1 MNEETAINSRLGLFD
16 AVQQSPVGVTGEK
29 ISGDF
34 GCVGTVE
41 EIVGLYITSYFLN
54 YDVV

>member
-1 MNEETAINSRLGLFD
+1 MNAETTINSRLGLFD

-29 ISGDF
+29 ISRDF